1 MDIFR
6 VPKRI
11 DSANAKEVETQLFSL
26 MNTSTGTILC
36 NFKENQYISS
46 AGLRVFL
53 AAMKAMQ
60 AKKRKIVLCTLQP
73 FVQEVF
79 DMAGFSGLFQI
90 HETEEQAVQEHG

>member
-1 MDIFR
+1 MDIFK

-11 DSANAKEVETQLFSL
+11 DSANAKEVEAQLFGLIGSA
-26 MNTSTGTILC
+26 SGTILC

-53 AAMKAMQ
+53 AAMKTMQ
-60 AKKRKIVLCTLQP
+60 AKERQIVLCALQP

-79 DMAGFSGLFQI
+79 DIAGFSGLFQI
-90 HETEEQAVQEHG
+90 YETEQQAVQEHG